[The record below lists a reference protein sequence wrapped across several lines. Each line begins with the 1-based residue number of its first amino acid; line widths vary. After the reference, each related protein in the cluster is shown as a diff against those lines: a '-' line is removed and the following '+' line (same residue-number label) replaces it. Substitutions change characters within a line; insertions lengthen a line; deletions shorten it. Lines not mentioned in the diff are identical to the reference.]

1 MLASRRAL
9 HFLSGPFPL
18 VLLNSQPAIVQN
30 KSFDNCSLM
39 SDNARMQE
47 RITFRATTSLKAA
60 LKAEAKRDRRKLSN
74 LVVLLLEEALKQRQT
89 PKTEAA

>member
-1 MLASRRAL
+1 
-9 HFLSGPFPL
+9 
-18 VLLNSQPAIVQN
+18 
-30 KSFDNCSLM
+30 
-39 SDNARMQE
+39 MQE